1 MEVLIMEQRAKF
13 FKMSLL
19 QLILVAACMIC
30 LTSVL
35 GAVKEYKVGGVEADA
50 FFDELDAKDLGRQD
64 LKTFYKDRSKE
75 MKTYMKQENW
85 FFPTRLLG
93 YYIPGFVLQA
103 NKWGWSYGTVVNF
116 LHWLDWALMSVIVL
130 IFGGRKF
137 IKLFTET
144 LQEDNSG
151 RTAKVNAQQQDL
163 LLSVRGFFYVVAL
176 FFLATLGQVFNMPIL
191 LVLIALLILCFLET
205 RRYFSKGGKL
215 KIEKPVKRKKR
226 RGLAQIILG
235 IEPGK
240 IIDYDDLTPD
250 ERMLREAGG
259 LRQKVQDGLA
269 GNRTVNRRR

>member
-1 MEVLIMEQRAKF
+1 MEQRRKF

-35 GAVKEYKVGGVEADA
+35 GAVKEFKVGGVEADT
-50 FFDELDAKDLGRQD
+50 FFDELDEKDLGRQE
-64 LKTFYKDRSKE
+64 LKVYYKDRSKE
-75 MKTYMKQENW
+75 LKTYMKQENW
-85 FFPTRLLG
+85 FIPTRWLG
-93 YYIPGFVLQA
+93 YYVPGFVMQA
-103 NKWGWSYGTVVNF
+103 NKWGWSYGTIVNF
-116 LHWLDWALMSVIVL
+116 LHWFDWALLSIVAIL
-130 IFGGRKF
+130 IGGRKF
-137 IKLFTET
+137 IKLFLDTV
-144 LQEDNSG
+144 QDDNSG
-151 RTAKVNAQQQDL
+151 RSAKVKAQQQDL

-176 FFLATLGQVFNMPIL
+176 FFLATLGQVFQMPIL
-191 LVLIALLILCFLET
+191 LVLIALLVLCFLET

-215 KIEKPVKRKKR
+215 KFEKKTKRKKR
-226 RGLAQIILG
+226 KGLLQMILG

-240 IIDYDDLTPD
+240 IIDYDDLSTD

>member
-1 MEVLIMEQRAKF
+1 MEQRAKF